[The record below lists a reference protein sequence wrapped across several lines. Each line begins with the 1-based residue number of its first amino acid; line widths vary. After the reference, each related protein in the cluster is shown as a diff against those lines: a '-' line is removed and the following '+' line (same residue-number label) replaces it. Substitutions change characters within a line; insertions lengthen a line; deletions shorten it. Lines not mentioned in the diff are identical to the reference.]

1 MNTCPDNG
9 LNRLPGCRHAAAGVK
24 GTPDCHAERVDSS
37 RSVAA
42 TDQRSISSSE
52 AFRPGLSRLLALPT
66 RPAKASI
73 PASLLLILAVLL
85 TSCSLPGDAAHVVK
99 IGLIAPFEGVG
110 RPLGYAILP
119 EVRQAIAEMNA
130 SGELG
135 RYRVALVALND
146 DLDPAVAAA
155 QARALLQ
162 DDAVLAVVGPFGGEP
177 AAAAAPIL
185 FTAGLPALVA
195 APLGAAPQGTAN
207 GAPDGATSLCP
218 SPDEIAAALELA
230 STEPGLT
237 DPLVFFPGDAALA
250 ADELAA
256 RRAGG
261 WQGVMLA
268 GPDVLR
274 SWFIQRAGVAA
285 EGARAVACSLG
296 GSSAPAAGDAPEVS
310 LAGAATRALLQVLA
324 VDIQAHGRPSRAGVA
339 AALSQQTLA
348 PELVWY
354 QVVDAEWSPL
364 LAP

>member
-1 MNTCPDNG
+1 MSACPG
-9 LNRLPGCRHAAAGVK
+9 NRSLLFWNR
-24 GTPDCHAERVDSS
+24 
-37 RSVAA
+37 
-42 TDQRSISSSE
+42 
-52 AFRPGLSRLLALPT
+52 GLSRLLASPT

-85 TSCSLPGDAAHVVK
+85 ASCSLPGDAAHVVK

-146 DLDPAVAAA
+146 DLDPTAAAA
-155 QARALLQ
+155 QARALLP
-162 DDAVLAVVGPFGGEP
+162 DDAVLGVVGPFGGES

-185 FTAGLPALVA
+185 FTAGISALVA
-195 APLGAAPQGTAN
+195 APLVAAPL
-207 GAPDGATSLCP
+207 GATSLCP

-256 RRAGG
+256 RRARG
-261 WQGVMLA
+261 WRGVMLA

-296 GSSAPAAGDAPEVS
+296 SSSAPAAGDAPEVS
-310 LAGAATRALLQVLA
+310 LAGAATRALLQALA